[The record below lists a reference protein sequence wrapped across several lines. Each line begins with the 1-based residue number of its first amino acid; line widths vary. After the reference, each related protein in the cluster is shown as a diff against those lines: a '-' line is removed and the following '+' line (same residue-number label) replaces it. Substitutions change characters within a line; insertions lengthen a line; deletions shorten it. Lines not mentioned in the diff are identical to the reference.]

1 MSNQFKRRHFIKNAA
16 ALAALVGLPVKK
28 SFANAEI
35 NDLLEA
41 ASSTMPSAGQ
51 PVFGLKVP
59 PMKQV
64 RVGIIGLGN
73 RGSEHARLIDAI
85 GLDKCK
91 LVAICDIRP
100 EVAGK
105 VMDSLSKTGN
115 QKPTVYMGTPT
126 GWMELCKRDDI
137 DVVIIATQWEEHAP
151 MAIYAMQQGK
161 HVAVEVPAVLTIEEC
176 WKMVN
181 TAEETQRNC
190 MMLEN
195 VCYGDEELWILN
207 MVEKGVFGT
216 LTYAECAYI
225 HDLRELLFS
234 KTYYYKQWR
243 THHIMERDGN
253 LYPTHGLG
261 PVAQYMGIDRGDR
274 FDYLVSMSSLQAG
287 MDEHSDTIEPDNDFY
302 KKKGF
307 KHGDI
312 NNTIIKTHKG
322 RSILVQ
328 HDVVTGRPYNRINM
342 LAGTK
347 AFHKGYPSKLA
358 INGQGHGFISDDD
371 YKTYRKMHAHPLWAK
386 LEKLAEKNGG
396 HGGMDFVMLWRMIDC
411 FNQGLPLDMDVYD
424 AASWTVVTP
433 LSELS
438 VQLGSVPVRFPD
450 FTKGAWK
457 EERKLGVMVNS

>member
-1 MSNQFKRRHFIKNAA
+1 MKNNLHRRRFIKNAA
-16 ALAALVGLPVKK
+16 ALAALVGLPGKN
-28 SFANAEI
+28 SFAKAEI
-35 NDLLEA
+35 NDLLDA
-41 ASSTMPSAGQ
+41 ACETSPAKGQ

-59 PMKQV
+59 PIKQV

-73 RGSEHARLIDAI
+73 RGYEHARLINAI
-85 GLDKCK
+85 GLEKTK
-91 LVAICDIRP
+91 LVGICDIRP
-100 EVAGK
+100 EIAKRSADFLKENGGQEPQVYAGK
-105 VMDSLSKTGN
+105 ADDWK
-115 QKPTVYMGTPT
+115 Q
-126 GWMELCKRDDI
+126 LCDRDDVDLI
-137 DVVIIATQWEEHAP
+137 IIATQWEEHIP
-151 MAIYAMQQGK
+151 MAVYAMQQGK
-161 HVAVEVPAVLTIEEC
+161 HVALEVPAAMTIEEC

-195 VCYGDEELWILN
+195 VCYGNEELWLLN
-207 MVEKGVFGT
+207 MVEKGIFGT

-274 FDYLVSMSSLQAG
+274 FDHLVSMSSLQAG
-287 MDEHSDTIEPDNDFY
+287 MDAHSDSVEPDNEFY

-312 NNTIIKTHKG
+312 NNCLIKTAKS
-322 RSILVQ
+322 RSILLQ

-347 AFHKGYPSKLA
+347 AFHKGYPSKLS
-358 INGQGHGFISDDD
+358 INGRGHGFLSDDD
-371 YKTYRKMHAHPLWAK
+371 YKTYREMHAHPLWEK
-386 LEKLAEKNGG
+386 LQKLAEKNGG
-396 HGGMDFVMLWRMIDC
+396 HGGMDFIMLWRLIDC
-411 FNQGLPLDMDVYD
+411 FNRGSALDMDVYD
-424 AASWTVVTP
+424 AASWSVVTP

-450 FTKGAWK
+450 FTRGVWE
-457 EERKLGVMVNS
+457 EERALGVMVG